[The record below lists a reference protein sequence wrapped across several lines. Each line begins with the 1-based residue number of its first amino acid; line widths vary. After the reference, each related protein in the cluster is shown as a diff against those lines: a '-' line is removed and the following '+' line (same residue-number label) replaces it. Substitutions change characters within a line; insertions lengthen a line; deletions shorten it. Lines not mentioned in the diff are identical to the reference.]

1 MLSIYNNNEHETSTS
16 IRYLSTN
23 AEKQTRYIQ
32 HDNFFC
38 FNRYVSNLYQNDVI
52 I

>member
-1 MLSIYNNNEHETSTS
+1 MLLPLIWMYVNIN
-16 IRYLSTN
+16 LSTN